1 MDLIDWREEIR
12 EECISE
18 VAGEFARPV
27 EVAELEE
34 DDEEGVEIKEVE
46 PPTISMQAA
55 LSHLDDLY
63 TFSISQSDD
72 DMREK
77 VVELTKLVEDVK
89 LKSKKPR
96 KISDFFVKL

>member
-1 MDLIDWREEIR
+1 MSYTEKVDQREEIR

-46 PPTISMQAA
+46 PQTISMQAA
-55 LSHLDDLY
+55 LSHHDDLY
-63 TFSISQSDD
+63 ILYQPK
-72 DMREK
+72 R
-77 VVELTKLVEDVK
+77 
-89 LKSKKPR
+89 R
-96 KISDFFVKL
+96 